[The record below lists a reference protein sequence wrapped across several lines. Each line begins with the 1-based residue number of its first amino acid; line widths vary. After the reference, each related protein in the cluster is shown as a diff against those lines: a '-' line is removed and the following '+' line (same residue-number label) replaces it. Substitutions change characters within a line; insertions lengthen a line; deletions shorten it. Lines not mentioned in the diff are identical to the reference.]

1 MGEWEQ
7 GLAEKHLISHTQ
19 LIIKLARAKDCF
31 IHALLRSLNEGL

>member
-19 LIIKLARAKDCF
+19 LIIKLARARYYIIIRILF
-31 IHALLRSLNEGL
+31 NL